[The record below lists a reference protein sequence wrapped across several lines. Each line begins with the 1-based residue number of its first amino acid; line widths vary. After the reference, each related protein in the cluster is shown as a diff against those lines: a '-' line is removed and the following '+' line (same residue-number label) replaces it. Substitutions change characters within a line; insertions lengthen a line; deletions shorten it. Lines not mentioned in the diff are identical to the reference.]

1 MTQKEEIIQ
10 GVILGIEY
18 GYGMKFMDPEH
29 LYLKLEI
36 QQFDGEISLQLFK
49 AEQVGKL
56 LLQFKGD
63 YRGDLSIN
71 HLKHRNIFLLKSDS
85 TNGVPN
91 AIARLPPNKYPQYS
105 WIYNDNWD

>member
-1 MTQKEEIIQ
+1 MTEEEIIQ
-10 GVILGIEY
+10 GVIIGVEY

-36 QQFDGEISLQLFK
+36 QQFDGMPCVQLFRDD
-49 AEQVGKL
+49 QVGKL

-71 HLKHRNIFLLKSDS
+71 HLLHRTIFLSGDDC

-91 AIARLPPNKYPQYS
+91 CIARMPPSKYPQYS
-105 WIYNDNWD
+105 WIENNNWD

>member
-36 QQFDGEISLQLFK
+36 QQFDGEISVQLFK
-49 AEQVGKL
+49 ERAVNQ
-56 LLQFKGD
+56 
-63 YRGDLSIN
+63 
-71 HLKHRNIFLLKSDS
+71 HLIREN
-85 TNGVPN
+85 
-91 AIARLPPNKYPQYS
+91 RL
-105 WIYNDNWD
+105 